1 MACRVLS
8 RIGSSP
14 SARVARTRRR
24 RRRRRLGR
32 PQPCRTEAEP
42 WPQGSLPYCAQT
54 PGVGHTPPC
63 SPLGTA
69 PWKSDKPGT
78 NTRFVRKIE
87 LAKVPKGSWLLR
99 GWRLWSLRRW
109 RVEGGDGH
117 CDSILSAPCA
127 SGPRGLHGTAPQGLR
142 ARRRETDLPCLY
154 SLSRDGVGHTRAGI
168 RHPVRCPAPLPSSP
182 PRAGRPLHGFDLLG
196 RCLPAH
202 ALKSL
207 ALCTG
212 EIGGA

>member
-1 MACRVLS
+1 MGAHLQHGSHALGAEDADGGLAVRSLAEQKQSPGHKGVS
-8 RIGSSP
+8 RTAPRPLAWG
-14 SARVARTRRR
+14 TRR
-24 RRRRRLGR
+24 L
-32 PQPCRTEAEP
+32 
-42 WPQGSLPYCAQT
+42 
-54 PGVGHTPPC
+54 C

-78 NTRFVRKIE
+78 NTRPPFCICTIE